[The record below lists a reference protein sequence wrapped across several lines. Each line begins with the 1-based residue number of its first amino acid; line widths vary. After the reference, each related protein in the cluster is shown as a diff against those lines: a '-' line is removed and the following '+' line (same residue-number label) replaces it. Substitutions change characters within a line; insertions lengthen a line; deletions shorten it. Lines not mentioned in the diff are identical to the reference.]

1 MDRPSSTRRQ
11 FGIGLAAATSLS
23 LAGCLSDG
31 GDGDDGS
38 DDDSNGD
45 ISDVELDERYTVT
58 MTFENEE
65 GTAISSGIEGEAVP
79 EDDSKPTFTINAIGI
94 TEGTLSTKLNEGEYT
109 VTVSSTD
116 DSFDEVEKDVTVDG
130 QTEVTFTLE
139 GAEPAE

>member
-23 LAGCLSDG
+23 LAGCLNNGD
-31 GDGDDGS
+31 DGDDGS
-38 DDDSNGD
+38 DDDSSGD

-58 MTFENEE
+58 MHFENEE
-65 GTAISSGIEGEAVP
+65 GTPISSGIEGEAVP
-79 EDDSKPTFTINAIGI
+79 EDDSKPTFALTSADIS
-94 TEGTLSTKLNEGEYT
+94 EGTLSTSLNEGEYT

-116 DSFDEVEKDVTVDG
+116 DSFDEVEEDVTVDG
-130 QTEVTFTLE
+130 ETEVTFTLE